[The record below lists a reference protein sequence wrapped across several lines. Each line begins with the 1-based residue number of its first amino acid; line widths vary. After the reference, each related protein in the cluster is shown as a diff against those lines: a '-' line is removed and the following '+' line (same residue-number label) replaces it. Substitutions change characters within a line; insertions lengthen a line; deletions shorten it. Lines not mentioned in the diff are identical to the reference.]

1 MKQRKMEAS
10 AVDAQNAA
18 ADAIKTSRFFLN
30 LGLAIFNHNLN
41 QPFIRYSSQSVCGIT
56 SANLFTVPSE
66 NSWWK
71 FLREWQFIVNE
82 QGLENSAFK
91 ISDRTSSS
99 FIMENC
105 HTIIIEST

>member
-1 MKQRKMEAS
+1 MQKKTEVS
-10 AVDAQNAA
+10 AADVQNAA

-41 QPFIRYSSQSVCGIT
+41 QPFIRYSSQSVCGIK
-56 SANLFTVPSE
+56 SANLFTVPSQ
-66 NSWWK
+66 K
-71 FLREWQFIVNE
+71 FTVEIFKEWQLIVNE